1 VGDVPSHRSA
11 TLHAVSGIAPS
22 CQVSP
27 HTVAVSCEWSAGLV
41 QHCSRLPA
49 RLACVNGAAYPHVL
63 QAEGPE
69 KATRVGVNENQLKFL
84 TET

>member
-1 VGDVPSHRSA
+1 
-11 TLHAVSGIAPS
+11 
-22 CQVSP
+22 
-27 HTVAVSCEWSAGLV
+27 VSCEWSAGLV